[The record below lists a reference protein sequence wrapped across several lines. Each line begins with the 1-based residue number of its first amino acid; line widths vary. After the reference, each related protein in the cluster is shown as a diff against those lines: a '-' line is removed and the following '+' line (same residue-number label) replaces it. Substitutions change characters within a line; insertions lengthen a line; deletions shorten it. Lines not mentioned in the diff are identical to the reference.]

1 MSSVLPIDEVLP
13 EVVELLRRHNCIVL
27 KAPAGAG
34 KTTRVPP
41 ALLDAGIAEDGQI
54 LLLQPRRLAARAAAA
69 RMSAERMTPL
79 GDLIGYQVRFESR
92 VSRKTRIVSMTEGV
106 FVRRMQDDPFLEGTN
121 VVIFDE
127 FHERSLDADVAL
139 AMARRIQTEIRPN
152 LKIVVMSA
160 TLAAEPIA
168 NYLGGAPIVESAGRT
183 FSIEIRY
190 LKHSRTEPIPNAAA
204 SAVKELLAQVSGDL
218 LVFLPGV
225 GEIRRTADLL
235 ESIVDGHDG
244 VVMELYADLP
254 LEQQQLVLSPCNRR
268 KIVLAT
274 NVAETSITIDGVTG
288 VVDTGWAR
296 VNRLDPTLGLNRL
309 ELQRISK
316 ASADQRAGRSGR
328 TAPGVCMRLWTER
341 EQQGLAVFETPEI
354 GRVDLA
360 GAVLEL
366 MSWGERDVKSF
377 PWYESPPVTS
387 LAQADAVL
395 RLLMAIDEGG
405 VTELGRAMVRLP
417 VHPRIA
423 RLMLEGARHGVEK
436 ETALVAALLSE
447 RDPFRNAQ
455 NHTQRRKAE
464 HRSESDVL
472 DRAAAIEAFE
482 ITRRRDTMLGEIDS
496 GSAKSILR
504 TRDQL
509 LRLLSGTREERST
522 AERLRVAERNS
533 NDDENLLRAIFA
545 GFADRIARRR
555 QLGSHRAVML
565 GGRGVKL
572 IESSAVD
579 AEFFVC
585 VEIQETGQSESLV
598 RQASAVR
605 REWLPQE
612 QLLTA
617 VEVRF
622 DGERGRVVAFRRVRF
637 GDLVLEEAPTAVP
650 QSEETRELL
659 AREAA
664 SRLDLKTLLSEEA
677 RLFLARW
684 QCLAKWMPDLD
695 LPFLGDDP
703 LLALLPQLCIGST
716 SLDDLRKSPALKLL
730 KSQLAPH
737 QLVALEREAPSQMK
751 VPSGSWITLQYEQG
765 KPPVLAVRIQ
775 ELFGMKAT
783 PHIAGGRIPVLLH
796 LLAPNMR
803 PQQVTTDLASFWKNT
818 YPVVRG
824 ELRRRYPKHSWPE
837 DPYTAIAEHRPKR
850 KPSS

>member
-13 EVVELLRRHNCIVL
+13 EVVELLRRHNCLVL

-34 KTTRVPP
+34 KTTRVPT
-41 ALLDAGIAEDGQI
+41 ALLVAGFAQDGQI

-69 RMSAERMTPL
+69 RMSAERQTPL
-79 GDLIGYQVRFESR
+79 GDLIGYQVRFENR
-92 VSRKTRIVSMTEGV
+92 VGRATRIVSMTEGV

-168 NYLGGAPIVESAGRT
+168 DYLGGAPIVESAGRT
-183 FSIEIRY
+183 FPIEIRY
-190 LKHSRTEPIPNAAA
+190 LKHPRTEPIPNAVAG
-204 SAVKELLAQVSGDL
+204 AVKELLAQVSGDL
-218 LVFLPGV
+218 LVFLPGF

-235 ESIVDGHDG
+235 ETIVARHDG

-254 LEQQQLVLSPCNRR
+254 LEQQQAVLSPCDRR

-328 TAPGVCMRLWTER
+328 TAPGVCMRLWSER
-341 EQQGLAVFETPEI
+341 EQLGLATFEKPEI
-354 GRVDLA
+354 ERVDLA

-366 MSWGERDVKSF
+366 MSWGEQDVKAF
-377 PWYESPPVTS
+377 PWYESPPAAS
-387 LAQADAVL
+387 LAQADTLL
-395 RLLMAIDEGG
+395 RLLTAIDKRG
-405 VTELGRAMVRLP
+405 VTELGSAMVRLP

-423 RLMLEGARHGVEK
+423 RLMLEGARQGVEK

-447 RDPFRNAQ
+447 RDPFRHAQ
-455 NHTQRRKAE
+455 NQTQRRKAE

-472 DRAAAIEAFE
+472 DRAAAIELFE
-482 ITRRRDTMLGEIDS
+482 QTRRRDTMLGEID
-496 GSAKSILR
+496 GGIAKSILR
-504 TRDQL
+504 ARDQL
-509 LRLLSGTREERST
+509 LRLLNGAGKESRTVKQQ
-522 AERLRVAERNS
+522 RVPEYGSAV
-533 NDDENLLRAIFA
+533 DEALLRAIFA
-545 GFADRIARRR
+545 GFPDRLARRR
-555 QLGSHRAVML
+555 QLGSPRAVML

-579 AEFFVC
+579 AELFVC

-605 REWLPQE
+605 REWLPHE
-612 QLLTA
+612 QLSTDLD
-617 VEVRF
+617 VEF
-622 DGERGRVVAFRRVRF
+622 DAERGRVVAFRRTRF
-637 GDLVLEEAPTAVP
+637 GDLVLEESPTAVP
-650 QSEETRELL
+650 QSEETEELL

-664 SRLDLKTLLSEEA
+664 SRLDLKMMLDEET
-677 RLFLARW
+677 RLFLGRW
-684 QCLAKWMPDLD
+684 QCLAKWMPELEW
-695 LPFLGDDP
+695 PSLGDDP
-703 LLALLPQLCIGST
+703 LRALLPQLCIGST
-716 SLDDLRKSPALKLL
+716 SLDDLRKAPALRLL

-737 QLVALEREAPSQMK
+737 QLVALEREAPAQIK
-751 VPSGSWITLQYEQG
+751 VPSGSLVTLQYEQG
-765 KPPVLAVRIQ
+765 KSPVLAVRIQ
-775 ELFGMKAT
+775 ELFGMRAT
-783 PHIAGGRIPVLLH
+783 PYIAGGRVAVLLH

-818 YPVVRG
+818 YPIVRG

-850 KPSS
+850 KPGG